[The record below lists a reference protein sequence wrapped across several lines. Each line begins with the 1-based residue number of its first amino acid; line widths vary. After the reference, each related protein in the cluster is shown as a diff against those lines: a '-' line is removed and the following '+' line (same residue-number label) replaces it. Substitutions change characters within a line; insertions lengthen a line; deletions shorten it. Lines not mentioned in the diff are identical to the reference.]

1 MNKPTLP
8 GFTAVAALSKSS
20 GSYRSQATHA
30 AASRYPIAA
39 QAREIDCMEWC
50 HRWGDPG
57 EEEDCELFCWEL
69 PE

>member
-8 GFTAVAALSKSS
+8 GFTAAAALSKSS

-30 AASRYPIAA
+30 AASRNLIAA
-39 QAREIDCMEWC
+39 QEEGCLEWC
-50 HRWGDPG
+50 HSWGD
-57 EEEDCELFCWEL
+57 EEECEQFCWEW